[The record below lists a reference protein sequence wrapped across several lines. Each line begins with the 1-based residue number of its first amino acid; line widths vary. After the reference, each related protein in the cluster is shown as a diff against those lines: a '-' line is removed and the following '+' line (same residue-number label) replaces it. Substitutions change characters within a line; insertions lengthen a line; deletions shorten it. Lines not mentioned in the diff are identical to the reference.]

1 MEIWT
6 KHTTLLR
13 RHKTFS
19 VEIVHRKDEP
29 GMLFAGDQGNRW
41 FIYVYLYP
49 KHPLFEGNSRSDEYS
64 SETGINFHCG
74 CTYKDRIFEN
84 NGNIKCVK
92 LGCDYVHYGDDF
104 YSEIDV
110 TDTHN
115 FVKSDAEEIFKTL
128 KEMEETINE

>member
-1 MEIWT
+1 MNREYF
-6 KHTTLLR
+6 
-13 RHKTFS
+13 FS
-19 VEIVHRKDEP
+19 ND
-29 GMLFAGDQGNRW
+29 AGNRW

-74 CTYKDRIFEN
+74 CTYKDRMFDS

-92 LGCDYVHYGDDF
+92 IGCDYVHYGDDI

-110 TDTHN
+110 SDTHN
-115 FVKSDAEEIFKTL
+115 FIKSDAEEIFKTL
-128 KEMEETINE
+128 KEMEETNNE